1 MRVSFKDLEFAFEFV
16 SSGGLGENQAYIG
29 KETGKTYWRSDY
41 MDESVEELP
50 EDIDDGEK
58 YLEIPHKNDLDLG
71 RSLVFV
77 FVAAALPDDYEK
89 VRDIFRSKGAYA
101 RFKDLL
107 GYRKAVDRWHEFEA
121 KATRDALRAWCKENA
136 IELAD

>member
-1 MRVSFKDLEFAFEFV
+1 MRVSYFDLENSFEFV
-16 SSGGLGENQAYIG
+16 SAGRLGENQAYVS
-29 KETGKTYWRSDY
+29 KETGKIYWRSYYADVP
-41 MDESVEELP
+41 DEELP

-71 RSLVFV
+71 RTLVFD
-77 FVAAALPDDYEK
+77 FVADALPDDYEK

>member
-1 MRVSFKDLEFAFEFV
+1 MPVSFKDLEFAFDFV
-16 SSGGLGENQAYIG
+16 SSGRLGENQAYIS

-58 YLEIPHKNDLDLG
+58 YLEVPHKNDLDLG
-71 RSLVFV
+71 RTLVFD

-121 KATRDALRAWCKENA
+121 KATQDALRAWCKENA